1 MISLLTGV
9 SIIHADPQIRP
20 QAPPPVPA
28 PAPPSASNDVEAE
41 TDGAE
46 QERTTPSIFLK
57 VDTSTPTLDSLVYQR
72 ADFND
77 YLKLDAKQRLRYR

>member
-1 MISLLTGV
+1 VISLLTGV
-9 SIIHADPQIRP
+9 SIIHADPRIQT
-20 QAPPPVPA
+20 
-28 PAPPSASNDVEAE
+28 DEGMGVES
-41 TDGAE
+41 DGGAE

-77 YLKLDAKQRLRYR
+77 YLKLDAKQRLRHEPAPESKP